1 MKKLFSLL
9 AAVLVIS
16 GLKAQTTQVKKE
28 TVAPKP
34 ATITTATTTKKS
46 VSLKKEATIKKSV
59 SAPEIKKATNVPIK
73 YSAKPFK
80 NS

>member
-1 MKKLFSLL
+1 MKKILSLF
-9 AAVLVIS
+9 AALLVIS
-16 GLKAQTTQVKKE
+16 GIKAQTTPVKKE

-59 SAPEIKKATNVPIK
+59 SAPEIKKAGNTPIK
-73 YSAKPFK
+73 YSVKPFK
-80 NS
+80 KS